1 MFKGKYLESGVIRI
15 VIGILIFAALL
26 STAQAGDRP
35 IFMNSWKYSNCEY
48 RGE

>member
-1 MFKGKYLESGVIRI
+1 MIREYYLESGVIRI

-35 IFMNSWKYSNCEY
+35 KLMEIFEL
-48 RGE
+48 